1 MEAYIVDWLS
11 LLTRWLH
18 LISGIAWIG
27 ASFYFVMLDN
37 SLTQPKNPD
46 DTKRGVFGELWA
58 VHGGGF
64 YISQKFL
71 TGPKGE
77 PLTENLHWSKW
88 EAYTTWL
95 SGVALLALIYWLG
108 ASSYLIDRSVMA
120 LSPPAA
126 IAISIA
132 SLAGGWFVYDGLC
145 RLLEGKENVLA
156 ALVFVFIM
164 ACAWVLFHVFS
175 ARAAYIHVGAI
186 IGTIM
191 VANVFFH
198 IIPGQKR
205 VVADIRAGRDPDPR
219 PGIIG
224 KQRSVHNTYF
234 TLPVLFVMISNHY
247 PMTYS
252 HPQGWLVLGVIMLA
266 GVLIRQFFVLRHSGN
281 VKWAL
286 PAAGVEVLRRQPG
299 LECRANDRPLAVEDR
314 EPGGVPVAS
323 LHDQVLP
330 EDPLEGEA
338 EPLSRPAGG
347 VVEGIAFP
355 LQAAVAELIE
365 GVPRHQVDG
374 LGRLSRALERRR
386 KPDVADLDDA
396 VLGGHPHEAR
406 HTLRRA
412 RLGVHHGKEERV
424 GRGGALVEPG
434 FEVVE
439 THERPIREV
448 AEQHLAGAIVLVR
461 GREELPA
468 VTVGIKRL

>member
-37 SLTQPKNPD
+37 SLTQPKNPG

-71 TGPKGE
+71 TGPQGE

-95 SGVALLALIYWLG
+95 SGIALLALIYWLG

-126 IAISIA
+126 IAISVA

-145 RLLEGKENVLA
+145 RVLEGKENVLA

-164 ACAWVLFHVFS
+164 ACAWALFHVFS

-205 VVADIRAGRDPDPR
+205 VVADIPAGRDPDPR
-219 PGIIG
+219 PGISG
-224 KQRSVHNTYF
+224 MQRSVHNTYF

-286 PAAGVEVLRRQPG
+286 PAAGVALLAGLAVAIAPKIADSGGGRVTFANVQGVLKERCLQCHASQPTQPG
-299 LECRANDRPLAVEDR
+299 FAQPPKGVLLETPEQVAANAPKI
-314 EPGGVPVAS
+314 
-323 LHDQVLP
+323 
-330 EDPLEGEA
+330 A
-338 EPLSRPAGG
+338 E
-347 VVEGIAFP
+347 
-355 LQAAVAELIE
+355 
-365 GVPRHQVDG
+365 
-374 LGRLSRALERRR
+374 
-386 KPDVADLDDA
+386 
-396 VLGGHPHEAR
+396 
-406 HTLRRA
+406 
-412 RLGVHHGKEERV
+412 
-424 GRGGALVEPG
+424 
-434 FEVVE
+434 
-439 THERPIREV
+439 
-448 AEQHLAGAIVLVR
+448 
-461 GREELPA
+461 
-468 VTVGIKRL
+468 TVGNKYMPIGNLTQMTDDERTLIAAWFAQGAATR

>member
-37 SLTQPKNPD
+37 SLSQPKNPD

-95 SGVALLALIYWLG
+95 SGIALLALIYWLG

-132 SLAGGWFVYDGLC
+132 SLGGGWFVYDGLC

-205 VVADIRAGRDPDPR
+205 MVADIRAGRDPDPR

-286 PAAGVEVLRRQPG
+286 PAAGVALLAGVAVAIAPKIADSGGGRVTFANVQGVLKERCLQCHASQPTQPG
-299 LECRANDRPLAVEDR
+299 FAQPPKGVLLETPEQVAANAPKI
-314 EPGGVPVAS
+314 
-323 LHDQVLP
+323 
-330 EDPLEGEA
+330 A
-338 EPLSRPAGG
+338 ETVGNKYMPIGNLTQMTDD
-347 VVEGIAFP
+347 E
-355 LQAAVAELIE
+355 
-365 GVPRHQVDG
+365 
-374 LGRLSRALERRR
+374 RALI
-386 KPDVADLDDA
+386 ATWFA
-396 VLGGHPHEAR
+396 Q
-406 HTLRRA
+406 
-412 RLGVHHGKEERV
+412 
-424 GRGGALVEPG
+424 GAA
-434 FEVVE
+434 
-439 THERPIREV
+439 TR
-448 AEQHLAGAIVLVR
+448 
-461 GREELPA
+461 
-468 VTVGIKRL
+468 

>member
-37 SLTQPKNPD
+37 SLTQPKNPG

-95 SGVALLALIYWLG
+95 SGIALLALIYWLG

-132 SLAGGWFVYDGLC
+132 SLVGGWFVYDGLC
-145 RLLEGKENVLA
+145 RLLEGKENMLA

-164 ACAWVLFHVFS
+164 ACAWALFHVFS

-205 VVADIRAGRDPDPR
+205 MVADIRAGRDPDPR

-252 HPQGWLVLGVIMLA
+252 HPQGWLVLGVIMIA

-286 PAAGVEVLRRQPG
+286 PAAGVALLAGIAVAIAPKIADSGGGRVTFANVQGVLKERCLQCHASQPTQPG
-299 LECRANDRPLAVEDR
+299 FAQPPKGVLLETPEQVAANAPKI
-314 EPGGVPVAS
+314 
-323 LHDQVLP
+323 
-330 EDPLEGEA
+330 A
-338 EPLSRPAGG
+338 ETVGNKYMPIGNLTQMTDN
-347 VVEGIAFP
+347 E
-355 LQAAVAELIE
+355 
-365 GVPRHQVDG
+365 
-374 LGRLSRALERRR
+374 RALI
-386 KPDVADLDDA
+386 ATWFA
-396 VLGGHPHEAR
+396 Q
-406 HTLRRA
+406 
-412 RLGVHHGKEERV
+412 
-424 GRGGALVEPG
+424 GAA
-434 FEVVE
+434 
-439 THERPIREV
+439 TR
-448 AEQHLAGAIVLVR
+448 
-461 GREELPA
+461 
-468 VTVGIKRL
+468 